1 MNNMTEKEFAVEV
14 LAALVGGRVKGDKA
28 VVIRGVAPLEGAGP
42 ADISFLA
49 KASQAEI
56 LQTTGAGAVLVPPG
70 VTDGTSVPLIEV
82 KDPYLAVA
90 IIHNHFL
97 ARPFVAEGLHP
108 RACVGQGCEL
118 GQEISV
124 GPLAVLGDRVQ
135 LGERVRIAAGAV
147 IGDDVRIGDDTTIE
161 ANVAVYNGTLI
172 GKRVTIHAGTVVGSD
187 GYGYATNERGEHVKR
202 PQVGN
207 VRIDD
212 DVEIGANCCIDRAT
226 FGTTWIKA
234 GAKLDNLVQI
244 GHNVIVGE
252 HSLLVAQVG
261 IAGSTRLGRNVV
273 MGGQAGAA
281 GHLDVGDQVMIAAQG
296 GIHDSQPRGAKVGGT
311 PAIPIRQW
319 AKSSAIFARLPE
331 LRNQVRK
338 NTEALAELTGRAE
351 HQESSRREN
360 HE

>member
-1 MNNMTEKEFAVEV
+1 MSNMTEKEFSVEV
-14 LAALVGGRVKGDKA
+14 LATLVGGLVSGDKA
-28 VVIRGVAPLEGAGP
+28 VIIGGVAPLDAAGP
-42 ADISFLA
+42 TDISFLA
-49 KASQAEI
+49 KAKQAEL
-56 LQTTGAGAVLVPPG
+56 LQTTRAGAVLVPPG
-70 VTDGTSVPLIEV
+70 VAGKAGVPLIEV
-82 KDPYLAVA
+82 KDPYMAVA

-97 ARPFVAEGLHP
+97 AKPFVAKGLHP
-108 RACVGQGCEL
+108 RACVGQDCQL

-124 GPLAVLGDRVQ
+124 GPLAVLGDRVK

-147 IGDDVRIGDDTTIE
+147 IGDEVRIGDDSTIE
-161 ANVAVYNGTLI
+161 ANVTVYDGTLI
-172 GKRVTIHAGTVVGSD
+172 GKRVTIHAGAVVGSD
-187 GYGYATNERGEHVKR
+187 GYGYSTNERGEHLKR

-252 HSLLVAQVG
+252 NSLLVAQVG
-261 IAGSTRLGRNVV
+261 IAGSTCLGRNVV

-281 GHLDVGDQVMIAAQG
+281 GHLDVGDRVMIAAQG
-296 GIHDSQPRGAKVGGT
+296 GIHDSQPPGAMVGGT

-319 AKSSAIFARLPE
+319 AKSSAIFAKLPE
-331 LRNQVRK
+331 LQHQVRK
-338 NTEALAELTGRAE
+338 NTKALAELTGRTE
-351 HQESSRREN
+351 HPESSKEREP
-360 HE
+360 

>member
-1 MNNMTEKEFAVEV
+1 VNIVNQKEFSLEV
-14 LAALVGGRVKGDKA
+14 LAELVGGLVSGDKE
-28 VVIRGVAPLEGAGP
+28 VKIRGVAPLENAGP

-49 KASQAEI
+49 KAKQAEL

-70 VTDGTSVPLIEV
+70 VDGTTGLPVVVV

-97 ARPFVAEGLHP
+97 ARPFAATGLHP
-108 RACVGQGCEL
+108 RACIGQGCEL
-118 GQEISV
+118 GLEVSV
-124 GPLAVLGDRVQ
+124 GPLAVIGDRVG

-147 IGDDVRIGDDTTIE
+147 IGDDVRIGDDTSIGTNVTIGD
-161 ANVAVYNGTLI
+161 GTQI

-187 GYGYATNERGEHVKR
+187 GFGYATNERGEHIKR

-244 GHNVIVGE
+244 GHNVIVGDN
-252 HSLLVAQVG
+252 SLLVAQVG
-261 IAGSTRLGRNVV
+261 IAGSTCLGRNVV

-281 GHLDVGDQVMIAAQG
+281 GHLDVGDRVMIAAQG
-296 GIHDSQPRGAKVGGT
+296 GIHDSQPRGAVVGGT

-331 LRNQVRK
+331 LQNQVRK
-338 NTEALAELTGRAE
+338 NTKALAELAGRAE
-351 HQESSRREN
+351 HPESSKEREP
-360 HE
+360 